1 MAPTKMT
8 VQAVAADMLVDQERV
23 LAWIHAGE
31 LQAVNVASPGACRP
45 RWRILRTAL
54 DEFMTARRNKKP
66 EPETQAPQRK
76 RRQQE
81 SYVKYFAET

>member
-1 MAPTKMT
+1 MAPKMLT
-8 VQAVAADMLVDQERV
+8 VQAVADEFFVDQERV

-31 LQAVNVASPGACRP
+31 LQALDVASPGSRRP

-66 EPETQAPQRK
+66 AQKAPRRS

-81 SYVKYFAET
+81 ARVKYFAET